1 MGQDPGRESSQASWA
16 RSRTDGCPGST
27 KPFSPV
33 VSTTARCCACQ
44 ATGPG
49 VSGSLTNS
57 LTRVQRPLQHPHRVG
72 TPRLD
77 PQLIHAP
84 QGATEP
90 GTSGEVTQGDTQATA
105 PVVSRGAEPPGEGQ
119 APPPR
124 SATTSPDPQAPA
136 PQGGTNL
143 PPGPSHLHIQVPRS
157 HSSPPTAASTP
168 TPSPAASLWPL
179 IAANW
184 SGVGVGVGVI
194 RTRPSPPPILP
205 HSPSPGQRNAWRVL
219 GLVPAPPP
227 PPP

>member
-1 MGQDPGRESSQASWA
+1 MRSESPPCCLLAAETSSTGRAAPRQKEEDVGQDPGHESSQASWA

-44 ATGPG
+44 AAGPG

-119 APPPR
+119 APPPPR

-136 PQGGTNL
+136 PQGGTT
-143 PPGPSHLHIQVPRS
+143 PPPRTLS
-157 HSSPPTAASTP
+157 PAYTSPPQP
-168 TPSPAASLWPL
+168 
-179 IAANW
+179 
-184 SGVGVGVGVI
+184 
-194 RTRPSPPPILP
+194 
-205 HSPSPGQRNAWRVL
+205 
-219 GLVPAPPP
+219 
-227 PPP
+227 